1 MKKNIVLITIALLS
15 VLLIVSCSNKTQGS
29 KAVGLSI
36 GRVETVFAD
45 DAWNYDV
52 VYKSG
57 STRYISE
64 VVVNLS
70 NGTYRYPSSV
80 KAEILKKDGE
90 TWKSISKDVTGKV
103 TFSDSGVYKIRYTAE
118 GMTAETGE
126 FNVYKPGDIVDF
138 YATKKAYVEGF
149 QMQRK
154 DFSCTYCYKDKNG
167 NIGITNSSD
176 KAWVSYYTRSAD
188 YTSFITKLNH
198 DDKKYTPDNYQYG
211 EGVMAGVVVQ
221 IPDTEIYS
229 IKEVPITVVKEE
241 SCDSSIKNLAYFT
254 KPNKSSNYYEFSGS
268 IIKALYYEGSSVGK
282 IDLVKKTDKGV
293 EIAKGY
299 TVNISDFIESEAP
312 KSDTAAI
319 QKLYDGVKNEV
330 TNGEPTWHLVV
341 DPKTTFAN
349 KSTSEITG
357 AGYYMIQIFKD
368 SDEITK
374 DDPAFIRISK

>member
-1 MKKNIVLITIALLS
+1 MRKNIVLITLALLS
-15 VLLIVSCSNKTQGS
+15 VLLIVSCSNKTQES

-90 TWKSISKDVTGKV
+90 TWKSISKDVTDKF
-103 TFSDSGVYKIRYTAE
+103 TFSDSGVYKIKYTAE

-188 YTSFITKLNH
+188 YTSFITILNY
-198 DDKKYTPDNYQYG
+198 DDKSTPDNYQYG

-229 IKEVPITVVKEE
+229 IQEVPITVVKEE

-254 KPNKSSNYYEFSGS
+254 KPNKSANYYEFSGS
-268 IIKALYYEGSSVGK
+268 IIKALYYDGSSVGK

-293 EIAKGY
+293 KIAEGY
-299 TVNISDFIESEAP
+299 TINISDFIESKAP

-319 QKLYDGVKNEV
+319 QKLYDGVETWYLVDNE
-330 TNGEPTWHLVV
+330 TTV
-341 DPKTTFAN
+341 DPETSFDP

-357 AGYYMIQIFKD
+357 AGYYMIQIFKG
-368 SDEITK
+368 SVEITK

>member
-90 TWKSISKDVTGKV
+90 TWKSISKDVTDKF
-103 TFSDSGVYKIRYTAE
+103 TFSDSGVYKIKYTAE

-188 YTSFITKLNH
+188 YTSFITILNY
-198 DDKKYTPDNYQYG
+198 DDKSTPDNYQYG

-229 IKEVPITVVKEE
+229 IQEVPIKVVKEE

-254 KPNKSSNYYEFSGS
+254 KPNKSANYYEFSGS
-268 IIKALYYEGSSVGK
+268 IIKALYYDGSSVEK
-282 IDLVKKTDKGV
+282 IDLVKKTEDGV
-293 EIAKGY
+293 KIADGY
-299 TVNISDFIESEAP
+299 TVKISDFIESDAP

-319 QKLYDGVKNEV
+319 QALYDKV
-330 TNGEPTWHLVV
+330 TTESGWKDITSSTFDKKYTNVEEP
-341 DPKTTFAN
+341 
-349 KSTSEITG
+349 EITG
-357 AGYYMIQIFKD
+357 PGYYMIQIKKD

>member
-15 VLLIVSCSNKTQGS
+15 VLLIVSCSNKTQES

-90 TWKSISKDVTGKV
+90 TWKSIRKDVTDKF
-103 TFSDSGVYKIRYTAE
+103 TFTDSGVYKIKYTAE

-154 DFSCTYCYKDKNG
+154 DFSCTYCYKDENG
-167 NIGITNSSD
+167 NIGITSSSD

-188 YTSFITKLNH
+188 YTSFITILNY
-198 DDKKYTPDNYQYG
+198 DDKSTPDNYQYG

-229 IKEVPITVVKEE
+229 IQEVPITVVKEE
-241 SCDSSIKNLAYFT
+241 SCDSSIKNSAYFT
-254 KPNKSSNYYEFSGS
+254 KSNKSPNNYEFSGS
-268 IIKALYYEGSSVGK
+268 IIKALYYDGSSVGK

-299 TVNISDFIESEAP
+299 TVNISDFIESETP

-349 KSTSEITG
+349 KSTSEITR

>member
-90 TWKSISKDVTGKV
+90 TWKSISKDVTDKF
-103 TFSDSGVYKIRYTAE
+103 TFPDSGVYKIKYTAE

-188 YTSFITKLNH
+188 YTSFITILNH
-198 DDKKYTPDNYQYG
+198 DGSTPDNYQYG
-211 EGVMAGVVVQ
+211 EEVMAGVVVQ

-229 IKEVPITVVKEE
+229 IQEVPITVVKEE
-241 SCDSSIKNLAYFT
+241 SCDSSIKNSAYFT
-254 KPNKSSNYYEFSGS
+254 KSNKSPNYYEFSGS
-268 IIKALYYEGSSVGK
+268 IIKALYYDGSSVGK

-293 EIAKGY
+293 KIAEGY
-299 TVNISDFIESEAP
+299 TINISDFIESKAP

-319 QKLYDGVKNEV
+319 QKLYDGVETWYLVDNE
-330 TNGEPTWHLVV
+330 TTV
-341 DPKTTFAN
+341 DPETSFDP

-357 AGYYMIQIFKD
+357 AGYYMIQIFKG
-368 SDEITK
+368 SVEITK

>member
-90 TWKSISKDVTGKV
+90 TWKSISKDVTDKV
-103 TFSDSGVYKIRYTAE
+103 TFSDSGVYKIKYTAE

-188 YTSFITKLNH
+188 YTSFITILNH
-198 DDKKYTPDNYQYG
+198 DGSTQENYQYG
-211 EGVMAGVVVQ
+211 EVMAGVVVQ

-229 IKEVPITVVKEE
+229 INEVPITVLKEE
-241 SCDSSIKNLAYFT
+241 SCNSSIKNSAYFT
-254 KPNKSSNYYEFSGS
+254 KSNKSPNNYEFSGS
-268 IIKALYYEGSSVGK
+268 IIKALYYDGSSVGK
-282 IDLVKKTDKGV
+282 IDLVKKTGEDV
-293 EIAKGY
+293 DIADGY
-299 TVNISDFIESEAP
+299 TVKISDFMASEAP

-319 QKLYDGVKNEV
+319 QALYDKV
-330 TNGEPTWHLVV
+330 TTESGWKDRTSS
-341 DPKTTFAN
+341 TFDKKYTN
-349 KSTSEITG
+349 VEKPEITG
-357 AGYYMIQIFKD
+357 PGYYMIQIWKD
-368 SDEITK
+368 SVEITK

>member
-15 VLLIVSCSNKTQGS
+15 VLLIVSCSNKTQES

-90 TWKSISKDVTGKV
+90 TWKYISKDVTDKF
-103 TFSDSGVYKIRYTAE
+103 TFPDSGVYKIKYTAE

-188 YTSFITKLNH
+188 YTSFITILNY
-198 DDKKYTPDNYQYG
+198 DGSIPPDNYQYG

-229 IKEVPITVVKEE
+229 IQEVPITVVKEE

-254 KPNKSSNYYEFSGS
+254 KPNKSADHYEFSGS
-268 IIKALYYEGSSVGK
+268 IVKALYYDGSSVGK
-282 IDLVKKTDKGV
+282 IDLVKKTEDGV
-293 EIAKGY
+293 KIADGY
-299 TVNISDFIESEAP
+299 TVKISDFIRSDAP

-319 QKLYDGVKNEV
+319 QALYDKV
-330 TNGEPTWHLVV
+330 TTESGWKDRTSSTFDKKYTNVEEP
-341 DPKTTFAN
+341 
-349 KSTSEITG
+349 EITG
-357 AGYYMIQIFKD
+357 PGYYMIQIWKG
-368 SDEITK
+368 SVEITK

>member
-80 KAEILKKDGE
+80 KAEIQKKDGE
-90 TWKSISKDVTGKV
+90 TWKSISKDVTDKF
-103 TFSDSGVYKIRYTAE
+103 TFPDSGVYKIKYTAE

-188 YTSFITKLNH
+188 YTSFITILNH
-198 DDKKYTPDNYQYG
+198 DGSTPDNYQYG
-211 EGVMAGVVVQ
+211 EEVMAGVVVQ

-229 IKEVPITVVKEE
+229 IQEVPITVVKEE

-254 KPNKSSNYYEFSGS
+254 KSNKSPNNYEFSGS
-268 IIKALYYEGSSVGK
+268 IIKALYYDGSSVGK
-282 IDLVKKTDKGV
+282 IDLVKKTGKDV
-293 EIAKGY
+293 EIADGY
-299 TVNISDFIESEAP
+299 TIKISNFIASEAP
-312 KSDTAAI
+312 KSDTTSI
-319 QKLYDGVKNEV
+319 QALYDKVTTESGWNEI
-330 TNGEPTWHLVV
+330 TSS
-341 DPKTTFAN
+341 TFAN
-349 KSTSEITG
+349 KSTSEIKG
-357 AGYYMIQIFKD
+357 AGYYMIQICKG

>member
-15 VLLIVSCSNKTQGS
+15 VLLIVSCSNKTQES

-90 TWKSISKDVTGKV
+90 TWKYIRKDVTDKF
-103 TFSDSGVYKIRYTAE
+103 TFTDSGVYKIKYTAE

-138 YATKKAYVEGF
+138 YATKKAYVDGF
-149 QMQRK
+149 QMQRN

-176 KAWVSYYTRSAD
+176 KAWVSYYARSAD
-188 YTSFITKLNH
+188 YTSFFTILDH
-198 DDKKYTPDNYQYG
+198 DGSTQENYQYG
-211 EGVMAGVVVQ
+211 EVMAGVVVQ

-241 SCDSSIKNLAYFT
+241 SCDSSINNSAYFT
-254 KPNKSSNYYEFSGS
+254 KSNKSPNYHEFSGS
-268 IIKALYYEGSSVGK
+268 IIKALYYDGSSVGK
-282 IDLVKKTDKGV
+282 IDLVKKTGEDV
-293 EIAKGY
+293 DIADDY
-299 TVNISDFIESEAP
+299 TVKISDFMASEAP

-319 QKLYDGVKNEV
+319 QKLYDGAETWYLVDNE
-330 TNGEPTWHLVV
+330 TTV
-341 DPKTTFAN
+341 DPETSFDP

-357 AGYYMIQIFKD
+357 AGYYMIQICKG

>member
-15 VLLIVSCSNKTQGS
+15 VLLIVSCSNKTQES

-103 TFSDSGVYKIRYTAE
+103 TFPDSGVYKIRYTAE

-188 YTSFITKLNH
+188 YTFITMLNH
-198 DDKKYTPDNYQYG
+198 DGSTPDNYQYG
-211 EGVMAGVVVQ
+211 EEVMAGVVVQ

-229 IKEVPITVVKEE
+229 IQEVPITVVQEK
-241 SCDSSIKNLAYFT
+241 SCDSSIKNSAYFT
-254 KPNKSSNYYEFSGS
+254 KSNKSPNYYEFSGS
-268 IIKALYYEGSSVGK
+268 IIKALYYDGSSVGK
-282 IDLVKKTDKGV
+282 IDLVKKTEDGV
-293 EIAKGY
+293 KIAEGY
-299 TVNISDFIESEAP
+299 TVKISNFIASEAP

-319 QKLYDGVKNEV
+319 QALYDKVV
-330 TNGEPTWHLVV
+330 TTESGWKDITSSTFDKKYTNVEEP
-341 DPKTTFAN
+341 
-349 KSTSEITG
+349 EITG
-357 AGYYMIQIFKD
+357 PGYYMIQIWKG

>member
-1 MKKNIVLITIALLS
+1 MKKNIVLITLALLS

-90 TWKSISKDVTGKV
+90 TWKSIRKDVTDKF
-103 TFSDSGVYKIRYTAE
+103 TFTDSGVYKIKYTAE

-188 YTSFITKLNH
+188 YTSFITILNH
-198 DDKKYTPDNYQYG
+198 DDKSTPPDNYQYG
-211 EGVMAGVVVQ
+211 ERVMAGVVVQ

-229 IKEVPITVVKEE
+229 IQEVPITVVKEE

-254 KPNKSSNYYEFSGS
+254 KSNKSPNNYEFSGS
-268 IIKALYYEGSSVGK
+268 IIKALYYDGSSVGK
-282 IDLVKKTDKGV
+282 IDLVKKTEEGV
-293 EIAKGY
+293 KIAEGY
-299 TVNISDFIESEAP
+299 TVYISDFIRSEAP
-312 KSDTAAI
+312 KSNTTEI
-319 QKLYDGVKNEV
+319 QKLYDGV
-330 TNGEPTWHLVV
+330 TTWHLV

>member
-90 TWKSISKDVTGKV
+90 TWKSISKDVTDKF
-103 TFSDSGVYKIRYTAE
+103 TFPDSGVYKIKYTAE

-188 YTSFITKLNH
+188 YTSFITMLNY
-198 DDKKYTPDNYQYG
+198 DGSTPDNYQYG

-229 IKEVPITVVKEE
+229 IQEVPITVVKEE
-241 SCDSSIKNLAYFT
+241 SCDSSIKNSAYFT
-254 KPNKSSNYYEFSGS
+254 KSNKSPNNYEFSGS
-268 IIKALYYEGSSVGK
+268 IIKALYYDGSSVGK
-282 IDLVKKTDKGV
+282 IDLVKKTEVGEEVGV
-293 EIAKGY
+293 KIAEGY
-299 TVNISDFIESEAP
+299 TVKISDFIASKAP

-319 QKLYDGVKNEV
+319 QELYDGV
-330 TNGEPTWHLVV
+330 TTWHLVD
-341 DPKTTFAN
+341 DPETTFAN
-349 KSTSEITG
+349 KSTSVITG

-368 SDEITK
+368 SVEITK

>member
-15 VLLIVSCSNKTQGS
+15 VLLIVSCSNKTQES

-90 TWKSISKDVTGKV
+90 TWKSISKDVTDKV
-103 TFSDSGVYKIRYTAE
+103 TFSDSGVYKIKYTAE

-188 YTSFITKLNH
+188 YTSFITILNH
-198 DDKKYTPDNYQYG
+198 DGSTPDNYQYG
-211 EGVMAGVVVQ
+211 EEVMAGVVVQ

-229 IKEVPITVVKEE
+229 IQEVPITVVKEE
-241 SCDSSIKNLAYFT
+241 SCDSSIKNSAYFT
-254 KPNKSSNYYEFSGS
+254 KSNKSPNYYEFSGS
-268 IIKALYYEGSSVGK
+268 IIKALYYDGSSVGK

-293 EIAKGY
+293 KIAEGY
-299 TVNISDFIESEAP
+299 TINISDFIESKAP

-319 QKLYDGVKNEV
+319 QKLYDGVETWYLVDNE
-330 TNGEPTWHLVV
+330 TTV
-341 DPKTTFAN
+341 DPETSFDP

-357 AGYYMIQIFKD
+357 AGYYMIQIFKG
-368 SDEITK
+368 SVEITK

>member
-90 TWKSISKDVTGKV
+90 TWKSIRKDVTDKF
-103 TFSDSGVYKIRYTAE
+103 TFTDSGVYKIKYTAE

-188 YTSFITKLNH
+188 YTSFITILNY
-198 DDKKYTPDNYQYG
+198 DGSTPDNYQYG
-211 EGVMAGVVVQ
+211 EEVMAGVVVQ

-229 IKEVPITVVKEE
+229 IQEVPITVVKEE

-254 KPNKSSNYYEFSGS
+254 KPNKSANYYEFSGS
-268 IIKALYYEGSSVGK
+268 IIKALYYDGSSVGK
-282 IDLVKKTDKGV
+282 IDLVKKTGKDV
-293 EIAKGY
+293 EIADGY
-299 TVNISDFIESEAP
+299 TVKISGFIASEAP

-319 QKLYDGVKNEV
+319 KKLYDGV
-330 TNGEPTWHLVV
+330 TTWHLVDTETTL
-341 DPKTTFAN
+341 DPETTFDP

-368 SDEITK
+368 SVEITK

>member
-70 NGTYRYPSSV
+70 NGTYRYPSLV

-90 TWKSISKDVTGKV
+90 TWKSISKDVTDKF
-103 TFSDSGVYKIRYTAE
+103 TFPDSGVYKIKYTAE

-188 YTSFITKLNH
+188 YTSFITMLNH
-198 DDKKYTPDNYQYG
+198 DGSTPDNYQYG
-211 EGVMAGVVVQ
+211 EEVMAGVVVQ

-229 IKEVPITVVKEE
+229 IQEVPITVVKEE
-241 SCDSSIKNLAYFT
+241 SCDSSIKNSAYFT
-254 KPNKSSNYYEFSGS
+254 KSNKSPNNYEFSGS
-268 IIKALYYEGSSVGK
+268 IIKALYLDGSSVGK
-282 IDLVKKTDKGV
+282 INLVKKTDKGV
-293 EIAKGY
+293 ETAKGY
-299 TVNISDFIESEAP
+299 TIKISNFIASEAP
-312 KSDTAAI
+312 KSDTTSI
-319 QKLYDGVKNEV
+319 QALYDKVTTESGWNEI
-330 TNGEPTWHLVV
+330 TSS
-341 DPKTTFAN
+341 TFAN
-349 KSTSEITG
+349 KSTSEIKG
-357 AGYYMIQIFKD
+357 AGYYMIQICKG

>member
-15 VLLIVSCSNKTQGS
+15 VLLIVSCSNKTQES

-80 KAEILKKDGE
+80 KAEIQKKDGE
-90 TWKSISKDVTGKV
+90 TWKSISKDVTDKF
-103 TFSDSGVYKIRYTAE
+103 TFSDSGVYKIKYTAE

-188 YTSFITKLNH
+188 YTFITILNY
-198 DDKKYTPDNYQYG
+198 DGSTPDNYQYG
-211 EGVMAGVVVQ
+211 EEVMAGVVVQ

-229 IKEVPITVVKEE
+229 IQEVPITVVKEE

-254 KPNKSSNYYEFSGS
+254 KPNKSADHYEFSGS
-268 IIKALYYEGSSVGK
+268 IIKALYYDGSSVGK

-293 EIAKGY
+293 KIAEGY
-299 TVNISDFIESEAP
+299 TINISDFIESKAP

-319 QKLYDGVKNEV
+319 QKLYDGVETWYLVDNE
-330 TNGEPTWHLVV
+330 TTV
-341 DPKTTFAN
+341 DPETSFDP

-357 AGYYMIQIFKD
+357 AGYYMIQIFKG
-368 SDEITK
+368 SVEITK

>member
-90 TWKSISKDVTGKV
+90 TWKSISKDVTDKF
-103 TFSDSGVYKIRYTAE
+103 TFSDSGVYKIKYTAE

-188 YTSFITKLNH
+188 YTSFITILNH
-198 DDKKYTPDNYQYG
+198 DGSTPDNYQYG
-211 EGVMAGVVVQ
+211 EEVMAGVVVQ

-229 IKEVPITVVKEE
+229 IQEVPITVVKEE
-241 SCDSSIKNLAYFT
+241 SCDSSIKNSAYFT
-254 KPNKSSNYYEFSGS
+254 KSNKSPNYYEFSGS
-268 IIKALYYEGSSVGK
+268 IIKALYYDGSSVGK

-293 EIAKGY
+293 KIAEGY
-299 TVNISDFIESEAP
+299 TINISDFIESKAP

-319 QKLYDGVKNEV
+319 QKLYDGVETWYLVDNE
-330 TNGEPTWHLVV
+330 TTV
-341 DPKTTFAN
+341 DPETSFDP

-368 SDEITK
+368 SVEITK

>member
-1 MKKNIVLITIALLS
+1 MKKNFLFITLALLS
-15 VLLIVSCSNKTQGS
+15 FCLIVSCSNNNQGA
-29 KAVGLSI
+29 KAVGLSV

-45 DAWNYDV
+45 DAWKYDV

-57 STRYISE
+57 SSRYISE
-64 VVVNLS
+64 VIVNLS

-90 TWKSISKDVTGKV
+90 AWKSIQKDVTGQV
-103 TFSDSGVYKIRYTAE
+103 IFSESGVYKIKYTSE
-118 GMTAETGE
+118 GMTAETEE
-126 FNVYKPGDIVDF
+126 FNVYKPGEIIDF
-138 YATKKAYVEGF
+138 YTTKKAYVEGI
-149 QMQRK
+149 QMQRT
-154 DFSCTYCYKDKNG
+154 DFSCTYCYKDENG
-167 NIGITNSSD
+167 NIGITSSSD

-188 YTSFITKLNH
+188 YTSFITLLNH
-198 DDKKYTPDNYQYG
+198 DGSTPDNYQYG

-229 IKEVPITVVKEE
+229 IQEVPITVVKEE

-254 KPNKSSNYYEFSGS
+254 KPSYSADHYEFSGS
-268 IIKALYYEGSSVGK
+268 IIKALYYDGSSVGK

-293 EIAKGY
+293 ETAKGY
-299 TVNISDFIESEAP
+299 TVKISDFISSKAP

-319 QKLYDGVKNEV
+319 KKLYDGV
-330 TNGEPTWHLVV
+330 TTWHLVDTETTI
-341 DPKTTFAN
+341 DPETTFDP

-357 AGYYMIQIFKD
+357 AGYYMIQIWKD
-368 SDEITK
+368 SVEITK

>member
-15 VLLIVSCSNKTQGS
+15 VLLIVSCSNKTQES

-103 TFSDSGVYKIRYTAE
+103 TFPDSGVYKIRYTAE

-188 YTSFITKLNH
+188 YTSFITILNH
-198 DDKKYTPDNYQYG
+198 DGSTPDNYQYG
-211 EGVMAGVVVQ
+211 EEVMAGVVVQ

-229 IKEVPITVVKEE
+229 IQEVPITVVKEE

-254 KPNKSSNYYEFSGS
+254 KSNKSPNNYEFSGS
-268 IIKALYYEGSSVGK
+268 IIKALYYDGSSVGK
-282 IDLVKKTDKGV
+282 IDLVKKTGKDV
-293 EIAKGY
+293 EIADGY
-299 TVNISDFIESEAP
+299 TVKISNFIASEAP
-312 KSDTAAI
+312 KSDTTSI
-319 QKLYDGVKNEV
+319 QALYDKVTTESGWNEI
-330 TNGEPTWHLVV
+330 TSS
-341 DPKTTFAN
+341 TFAN

-368 SDEITK
+368 SVEITK

>member
-1 MKKNIVLITIALLS
+1 MRKNIVLITLALLS
-15 VLLIVSCSNKTQGS
+15 VLLIVSCSNKTQES

-90 TWKSISKDVTGKV
+90 TWKSISKDVTDKF
-103 TFSDSGVYKIRYTAE
+103 TFSDSGVYKIKYTAE

-188 YTSFITKLNH
+188 YTSFITMLNY
-198 DDKKYTPDNYQYG
+198 DGSTPDNYQYG

-229 IKEVPITVVKEE
+229 INEVPITVVKEE
-241 SCDSSIKNLAYFT
+241 SCDSSIKNSAYFT
-254 KPNKSSNYYEFSGS
+254 KSNKSPNYYEFSGS
-268 IIKALYYEGSSVGK
+268 IIKALYYDGSSVGK

-293 EIAKGY
+293 KIAEGY
-299 TVNISDFIESEAP
+299 TINISDFIESKAP

-319 QKLYDGVKNEV
+319 QKLYDGVETWYLVDNE
-330 TNGEPTWHLVV
+330 TTV
-341 DPKTTFAN
+341 DPETSFDP

-357 AGYYMIQIFKD
+357 AGYYMIQIFKG
-368 SDEITK
+368 SVEITK

>member
-90 TWKSISKDVTGKV
+90 TWKSISKDVTDKF
-103 TFSDSGVYKIRYTAE
+103 TFSDSGVYKIKYTAE

-188 YTSFITKLNH
+188 YTSFITILNH
-198 DDKKYTPDNYQYG
+198 DGSTPDNYQYG
-211 EGVMAGVVVQ
+211 EEVMAGVVVQ

-229 IKEVPITVVKEE
+229 IQEVPITVVQEK
-241 SCDSSIKNLAYFT
+241 SCDSSIKNSAYFT
-254 KPNKSSNYYEFSGS
+254 KSNKSPNNYEFSGS
-268 IIKALYYEGSSVGK
+268 IIKALYYDGSSVGK

-293 EIAKGY
+293 KIAEGY
-299 TVNISDFIESEAP
+299 TINISDFIESKAP

-319 QKLYDGVKNEV
+319 QKLYDGVETWYLVDNE
-330 TNGEPTWHLVV
+330 TTV
-341 DPKTTFAN
+341 DPETSFDP

-357 AGYYMIQIFKD
+357 AGYYMIQIFKG
-368 SDEITK
+368 SVEITK

>member
-90 TWKSISKDVTGKV
+90 TWKSISKDVTDKF
-103 TFSDSGVYKIRYTAE
+103 TFPDSGVYKIKYTAE

-188 YTSFITKLNH
+188 YTSFITILNH
-198 DDKKYTPDNYQYG
+198 DGSTPDNYQYG
-211 EGVMAGVVVQ
+211 EEVMAGVVVQ

-229 IKEVPITVVKEE
+229 IQEVPITVVKEE

-254 KPNKSSNYYEFSGS
+254 KSNKSPNNYEFSGS
-268 IIKALYYEGSSVGK
+268 IIKALYYDGSSVGK
-282 IDLVKKTDKGV
+282 IDLVKKTGKDV
-293 EIAKGY
+293 EIADGY
-299 TVNISDFIESEAP
+299 TVKISNFIASEAP

-319 QKLYDGVKNEV
+319 QALYDKVV
-330 TNGEPTWHLVV
+330 TTESGWKDITSSTFDKKYTNVEEP
-341 DPKTTFAN
+341 
-349 KSTSEITG
+349 EITG
-357 AGYYMIQIFKD
+357 PGYYMIQIWKG

>member
-15 VLLIVSCSNKTQGS
+15 VLLIVSCSNKTHES

-90 TWKSISKDVTGKV
+90 TWKSISKDVTDKF
-103 TFSDSGVYKIRYTAE
+103 TFSDSGVYKIKYTAE

-188 YTSFITKLNH
+188 YTSFITILNY
-198 DDKKYTPDNYQYG
+198 DDKSTPDNYQYG
-211 EGVMAGVVVQ
+211 EEVMAGVVVQ

-229 IKEVPITVVKEE
+229 IQEVPITVVKEE

-254 KPNKSSNYYEFSGS
+254 KPNKSANYYELSGS
-268 IIKALYYEGSSVGK
+268 IIKALYYDGSSVGK
-282 IDLVKKTDKGV
+282 IDLVKKTEVGEEVGV
-293 EIAKGY
+293 KIAEGY
-299 TVNISDFIESEAP
+299 TVKISDFIASKAP

-319 QKLYDGVKNEV
+319 QELYDGV
-330 TNGEPTWHLVV
+330 TTWNPVNSG
-341 DPKTTFAN
+341 TFAD

-357 AGYYMIQIFKD
+357 AGYYMIQIWKG

>member
-15 VLLIVSCSNKTQGS
+15 VLLIVSCSNKTQES

-80 KAEILKKDGE
+80 KAEIQKKDGE
-90 TWKSISKDVTGKV
+90 TWKSISKDVTDKF
-103 TFSDSGVYKIRYTAE
+103 TFPDSGVYKIKYTAE

-188 YTSFITKLNH
+188 YTFITILNH
-198 DDKKYTPDNYQYG
+198 DDKSTPDNYQYG
-211 EGVMAGVVVQ
+211 EEVMAGVVVQ

-229 IKEVPITVVKEE
+229 IQEVPITVVKEE

-254 KPNKSSNYYEFSGS
+254 KPNKSADHYEFSGS
-268 IIKALYYEGSSVGK
+268 IIKALYYDGSSVGK

-293 EIAKGY
+293 KIAEGY
-299 TVNISDFIESEAP
+299 TINISDFIESKAP

-319 QKLYDGVKNEV
+319 QKLYDGVETWYLVDNE
-330 TNGEPTWHLVV
+330 TTV
-341 DPKTTFAN
+341 DPETSFDP

-368 SDEITK
+368 SVEITK

>member
-15 VLLIVSCSNKTQGS
+15 VLLIVSCSNKTQES

-103 TFSDSGVYKIRYTAE
+103 TFSDSGVYKIKYTAE

-188 YTSFITKLNH
+188 YKFITILNH
-198 DDKKYTPDNYQYG
+198 DDKSTPPDNYQYG

-229 IKEVPITVVKEE
+229 IQEVPITVVKEE

-254 KPNKSSNYYEFSGS
+254 KSNKSPNNYEFSGS
-268 IIKALYYEGSSVGK
+268 IIKALYYDGSSVGK
-282 IDLVKKTDKGV
+282 IDLVKKTEDGV
-293 EIAKGY
+293 KIAEGY
-299 TVNISDFIESEAP
+299 TVKISDFIASKAP

-319 QKLYDGVKNEV
+319 QKLYNEA
-330 TNGEPTWHLVV
+330 TWNPVNSG
-341 DPKTTFAN
+341 TFAN

-368 SDEITK
+368 SVEITK

>member
-15 VLLIVSCSNKTQGS
+15 VLLIVSCSNKTQES

-90 TWKSISKDVTGKV
+90 TWKSISKDVTDKF
-103 TFSDSGVYKIRYTAE
+103 TFSDSGVYKIKYTAE

-176 KAWVSYYTRSAD
+176 KAWVSYYARSAD
-188 YTSFITKLNH
+188 YTSFFTILNY
-198 DDKKYTPDNYQYG
+198 DGSTQENYQYG
-211 EGVMAGVVVQ
+211 EVMAGVVVQ

-254 KPNKSSNYYEFSGS
+254 KPNKSADHYEFSGS
-268 IIKALYYEGSSVGK
+268 IIKALYYDGSSVGK
-282 IDLVKKTDKGV
+282 IDLVKKTEVGEEVGV
-293 EIAKGY
+293 KIAEGY
-299 TVNISDFIESEAP
+299 TVKISDFIASKAP

-319 QKLYDGVKNEV
+319 QELYDGV
-330 TNGEPTWHLVV
+330 TTWHLVD

-357 AGYYMIQIFKD
+357 AGYYMIQIFKGEK
-368 SDEITK
+368 EITK
-374 DDPAFIRISK
+374 EDPAFIRISK

>member
-1 MKKNIVLITIALLS
+1 MRKNIVLITLALLS
-15 VLLIVSCSNKTQGS
+15 VLLIVSCSNKTQES

-90 TWKSISKDVTGKV
+90 TWKSISKDVTDKF
-103 TFSDSGVYKIRYTAE
+103 TFSDSGVYKIKYTAE

-176 KAWVSYYTRSAD
+176 KAWVSYYARSAD
-188 YTSFITKLNH
+188 YTSFFTILNY
-198 DDKKYTPDNYQYG
+198 DGSTQENYQYG
-211 EGVMAGVVVQ
+211 EVMAGVVVQ

-229 IKEVPITVVKEE
+229 IQEVPITVVKEE

-254 KPNKSSNYYEFSGS
+254 KPNKSADHYEFSGS
-268 IIKALYYEGSSVGK
+268 IIKALYYDGSSVGK
-282 IDLVKKTDKGV
+282 IDLVKKTEVGEEVGV
-293 EIAKGY
+293 KIAEGY
-299 TVNISDFIESEAP
+299 TVKISDFIASKAP

-319 QKLYDGVKNEV
+319 QELYDGV
-330 TNGEPTWHLVV
+330 TTWHLVD

-357 AGYYMIQIFKD
+357 AGYYMIQIFKGEK
-368 SDEITK
+368 EITK
-374 DDPAFIRISK
+374 EDPAFIRISK

>member
-90 TWKSISKDVTGKV
+90 TWKSISKDVTDKF
-103 TFSDSGVYKIRYTAE
+103 TFSDSGVYKIKYTAE

-138 YATKKAYVEGF
+138 YATKKAYDEGF

-188 YTSFITKLNH
+188 YTFITILNY
-198 DDKKYTPDNYQYG
+198 DGSTPDNYQYG
-211 EGVMAGVVVQ
+211 EEVMAGVVVQ

-229 IKEVPITVVKEE
+229 IQEVPITVVKEE
-241 SCDSSIKNLAYFT
+241 SCDSSIKNSAYFT
-254 KPNKSSNYYEFSGS
+254 KSNKSPNYYEFSGS
-268 IIKALYYEGSSVGK
+268 IIKALYYDGSSVGK

-293 EIAKGY
+293 KIAEGY
-299 TVNISDFIESEAP
+299 TINISDFIESKAP

-319 QKLYDGVKNEV
+319 QKLYDGVETWYLVDNE
-330 TNGEPTWHLVV
+330 TTV
-341 DPKTTFAN
+341 DPETSFDP

-368 SDEITK
+368 SVEITK

>member
-15 VLLIVSCSNKTQGS
+15 VLLIVSCSNKTQES

-90 TWKSISKDVTGKV
+90 TWKSIRKDVTDKF
-103 TFSDSGVYKIRYTAE
+103 TFTDSGVYKIKYTAE

-138 YATKKAYVEGF
+138 YATKKAYVDGF
-149 QMQRK
+149 QMQRN

-188 YTSFITKLNH
+188 YTSFITILNH
-198 DDKKYTPDNYQYG
+198 DGSTQENYQYG
-211 EGVMAGVVVQ
+211 EVMAGVVVQ

-229 IKEVPITVVKEE
+229 IQEVPITVVKEE
-241 SCDSSIKNLAYFT
+241 SCDSSIKNSAYFT
-254 KPNKSSNYYEFSGS
+254 KSNKSPNNYEFSGS
-268 IIKALYYEGSSVGK
+268 IIKALYYDGSSVGK
-282 IDLVKKTDKGV
+282 IDLVKKTGKDV
-293 EIAKGY
+293 EIADGY
-299 TVNISDFIESEAP
+299 TVKISDFIASKAP

-319 QKLYDGVKNEV
+319 QALYDKVTTESGWNEI
-330 TNGEPTWHLVV
+330 TSS
-341 DPKTTFAN
+341 TFAN

-357 AGYYMIQIFKD
+357 AGYYMIQICKG
-368 SDEITK
+368 SVEITK

>member
-90 TWKSISKDVTGKV
+90 TWKFISKDVTDKV
-103 TFSDSGVYKIRYTAE
+103 TFSDSGVYKIKYTAE

-188 YTSFITKLNH
+188 YTFITILNY
-198 DDKKYTPDNYQYG
+198 DGSTPDNYQYG
-211 EGVMAGVVVQ
+211 EEVMAGVVVQ

-229 IKEVPITVVKEE
+229 IQEVPITVVKEE
-241 SCDSSIKNLAYFT
+241 SCDSSIKNSAYFT
-254 KPNKSSNYYEFSGS
+254 KSNKSPNYYEFSGS
-268 IIKALYYEGSSVGK
+268 IIKALYYDGSSVGK

-293 EIAKGY
+293 KIAEGY
-299 TVNISDFIESEAP
+299 TINISDFIESKAP

-319 QKLYDGVKNEV
+319 QKLYDGVETWYLVDNE
-330 TNGEPTWHLVV
+330 TTV
-341 DPKTTFAN
+341 DPETSFDP

-357 AGYYMIQIFKD
+357 AGYYMIQIFKG
-368 SDEITK
+368 SVEITK

>member
-15 VLLIVSCSNKTQGS
+15 VLLIVSCSNKTQES

-90 TWKSISKDVTGKV
+90 TWKSISKDVTDKF
-103 TFSDSGVYKIRYTAE
+103 TFSDSGVYKIKYTAE

-188 YTSFITKLNH
+188 YTSFITMLNY
-198 DDKKYTPDNYQYG
+198 DGSTPDNYQYG

-229 IKEVPITVVKEE
+229 IQEVPITVVKEE

-254 KPNKSSNYYEFSGS
+254 KPNKSADHYEFSGS
-268 IIKALYYEGSSVGK
+268 IIKALYYDGSSVGK

-293 EIAKGY
+293 KIAEGY
-299 TVNISDFIESEAP
+299 TVYISDFIRSEAP
-312 KSDTAAI
+312 KSNTTEI
-319 QKLYDGVKNEV
+319 QTLYDGV
-330 TNGEPTWHLVV
+330 TTWHLV

-357 AGYYMIQIFKD
+357 AGYYMIQICKG